1 MKIPLSSSKN
11 SFISIE
17 SHEKSATK
25 GEKSLAKG
33 KESATKTAW
42 LSGKLN
48 SWRQYNEKKHPFDG
62 FP

>member
-25 GEKSLAKG
+25 GEKSL
-33 KESATKTAW
+33 S
-42 LSGKLN
+42 L
-48 SWRQYNEKKHPFDG
+48 REKNQQQKQHD
-62 FP
+62 